1 MSYSILAITPGHN
14 GSVALVTDGRLV
26 YFGEEERFSRMKYDG
41 NPFRAML
48 YAVASTK
55 IDELII
61 GGTNDEFGQ
70 LPWTGE
76 DAYTAFVRKFSP
88 EVKVIKLGKRHH
100 FAHAAAAFYGS
111 GFKTAAA
118 LVVDGSGSYH
128 TEKMGQDE
136 NSSVTGGYETESIF
150 MCSYPDNIVPVYK
163 RYADGNTIPY
173 DNGLKEFDDTVTIV
187 KAYEAVT
194 DYLGFHFI
202 EAGKTMGLSSY
213 GKFDENIPPIFI
225 NGKGNKNILRP
236 LYPAGAFIEENRFPY
251 LMRNVQPHEWHRD
264 FAVVEEKYKNIAWRV
279 QKETEELVGNLIQKA
294 ADETGETN
302 IVISGGYALNC
313 VANYYYKKRFPNLN
327 IYVDPIAHDGGS
339 AIGLALFVWYSKS
352 QETTPHKLNSV
363 YLSTTPDY
371 NDVGTILENNKNIDI
386 KDVEYS
392 DIVDLLINQN
402 IVALFQGRA
411 EAGPRA
417 LGNRSIL
424 FDPRVIDGKDI
435 VNRVKGREWFRPF
448 AGSVMV
454 EHANEWFDMAGLKE
468 SPFMMYAVN
477 VLPEKVD
484 KIPSITH
491 VDNTCRVQTVSEE
504 QNKHYYNLIKC
515 FYEKTKTPMLFNT
528 SFNLAGDPLVETV
541 EDAINTILKSDIQY
555 LYMPE
560 IGKLIFKKEK

>member
-1 MSYSILAITPGHN
+1 ML
-14 GSVALVTDGRLV
+14 
-26 YFGEEERFSRMKYDG
+26 
-41 NPFRAML
+41 FR
-48 YAVASTK
+48 S
-55 IDELII
+55 
-61 GGTNDEFGQ
+61 
-70 LPWTGE
+70 
-76 DAYTAFVRKFSP
+76 
-88 EVKVIKLGKRHH
+88 
-100 FAHAAAAFYGS
+100 
-111 GFKTAAA
+111 
-118 LVVDGSGSYH
+118 
-128 TEKMGQDE
+128 
-136 NSSVTGGYETESIF
+136 
-150 MCSYPDNIVPVYK
+150 
-163 RYADGNTIPY
+163 
-173 DNGLKEFDDTVTIV
+173 
-187 KAYEAVT
+187 
-194 DYLGFHFI
+194 
-202 EAGKTMGLSSY
+202 
-213 GKFDENIPPIFI
+213 
-225 NGKGNKNILRP
+225 
-236 LYPAGAFIEENRFPY
+236 
-251 LMRNVQPHEWHRD
+251 RD